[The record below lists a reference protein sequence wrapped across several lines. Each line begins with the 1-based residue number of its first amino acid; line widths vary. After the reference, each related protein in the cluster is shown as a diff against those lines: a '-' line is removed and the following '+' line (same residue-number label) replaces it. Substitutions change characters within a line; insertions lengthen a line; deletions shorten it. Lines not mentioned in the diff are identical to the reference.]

1 MCDNLMSFFSNI
13 NNKVLFS
20 LNSNNFENTQLHLLK
35 ESFNSYIK
43 KSESDLFSTTL
54 FLFYFVSKSLKKEL
68 NEQAQLLG
76 AFFTLY
82 ILSLDLFDDVQDD
95 DLKGKPYESVGVPI
109 AVNNAITLLFL
120 SLDFLTKAIELENN
134 INKKHLYL
142 KIFNEASIIA
152 VKGQHKDLMGS
163 KLSNSVQNVI
173 DMQKEK
179 ASSVSLITKCAAIF
193 SDCDEELIEKFNSIS
208 QKITLV
214 FQIVD
219 DVRDIFGKKLSP
231 DLLTDKITYPIACFL
246 ELSSEDQINYFN
258 QLKKDLPISI
268 KEIRKVLYDSGV
280 LKKIS
285 ETIENLRVDINKDLL
300 SLNIDSPNIR
310 TILYMIDAF
319 ASSIYKT
326 PILEDSKHILQPNR
340 EWDKYIKKELDEF
353 FNNMKEYNPPPKI
366 EIFPWHLPQWM
377 YEPKRNIIF
386 YSDMEE
392 QAEEIIPVHSNI
404 MGINDYN
411 FVKNIIISSSP
422 LVMSHELFHYWRNFS
437 NKITKD
443 YWYEEYV
450 SNSLSVSYLMTFF
463 PNLYSQAFILINEI
477 LNNTNIK
484 LSNESENILSR
495 LFSNNLT
502 SNPDFTGYNV
512 SREQMSI
519 IHFHMLSEIFKNKI
533 SLEKNI
539 KRFL

>member
-1 MCDNLMSFFSNI
+1 MHNNLMSFFSNI
-13 NNKVLFS
+13 KNKVLLS
-20 LNSNNFENTQLHLLK
+20 LENHNFESTQLSLLK
-35 ESFNSYIK
+35 ESFNAYQR
-43 KSESDLFSTTL
+43 KSEADLFTTTL

-76 AFFTLY
+76 SFCTLY

-120 SLDFLTKAIELENN
+120 SLEFLTKAIELETNVS
-134 INKKHLYL
+134 KKHLYL
-142 KIFNEASIIA
+142 KIFNEASITA
-152 VKGQHKDLMGS
+152 VKGQHKDLMGYRAVS
-163 KLSNSVQNVI
+163 STQDVLN
-173 DMQKEK
+173 MQKEK

-193 SDCDEELIEKFNSIS
+193 SDCDDVLIEKFNSVS

-219 DVRDIFGKKLSP
+219 DIRDIFGKKMSP
-231 DLLTDKITYPIACFL
+231 DLLTNKITYPISCFL
-246 ELSSEDQINYFN
+246 ELANENEINHFN
-258 QLKKDLPISI
+258 QLKKDLPNSI
-268 KEIRKVLYDSGV
+268 KKIREVLYDSGAV
-280 LKKIS
+280 KKVS
-285 ETIENLRVDINKDLL
+285 ETIESLRVHINKELL

-310 TILYMIDAF
+310 TMIYMVDAF

-326 PILEDSKHILQPNR
+326 PILEESKSILQPDR
-340 EWDKYIKKELDEF
+340 EWDKYVKNILNEF

-386 YSDMEE
+386 YSDIEE
-392 QAEEIIPVHSNI
+392 QSEEIIPIHSNI
-404 MGINDYN
+404 MGINDYE
-411 FVKNIIISSSP
+411 FVKEIVISSSH
-422 LVMSHELFHYWRNFS
+422 LVMAHELFHYWRNFS
-437 NKITKD
+437 NKLTKD

-450 SNSLSVSYLMTFF
+450 SNSLAISYLMSFF
-463 PNLYSQAFILINEI
+463 PNLYNEALILVDKI
-477 LNNTNIK
+477 LDNTNIK
-484 LSNESENILSR
+484 LKKESEDILNR
-495 LFSNNLT
+495 LFSDNLT
-502 SNPDFTGYNV
+502 PIINNVGYGVDN
-512 SREQMSI
+512 EQMSL
-519 IHFHMLSEIFKNKI
+519 IHFFMLDKIFKEKT